1 MQRSETVQVFDAT
14 TNALPDSQRISNLN
28 GGAYLIWNISGHG
41 TININAASGTNS
53 VVSGVF
59 FK

>member
-1 MQRSETVQVFDAT
+1 MFDAT
-14 TNALPDSQRISNLN
+14 TNALLDSQRISSFN
-28 GGAYLIWNISGHG
+28 GSAYLIWNISGHV
-41 TININAASGTNS
+41 TININVASGTNS